1 MSKNDLV
8 NRTRKLWSV
17 GNEKIEVVKEL
28 KKKTGI
34 AESRLID
41 EAIDLLEE
49 HHNNKPLSLIDLIE
63 YVMDKTG
70 KTKKELFSEIMRDLE
85 QKYPEEVQQWKDS
98 NLYF

>member
-70 KTKKELFSEIMRDLE
+70 KTKKEIFSEIMRDLE